1 MLSKNLI
8 ACKCYRNGVEIT
20 ALEYADALANAKKKA
35 AWVNGICNGT
45 ATIDDAP
52 EDWRTEISQRVAD
65 RQAQAD
71 DDHDLTA
78 EEALDIILGGV
89 ANA

>member
-8 ACKCYRNGVEIT
+8 SGKCYRDGVEIT
-20 ALEYADALANAKKKA
+20 TLEYADALADVKEKA
-35 AWVNGICNGT
+35 ALVNHICNGT

-52 EDWRTEISQRVAD
+52 EGWRVEISQCVAA

-71 DDHDLTA
+71 DDPDLTD
-78 EEALDIILGGV
+78 EEALAIILGG
-89 ANA
+89 AK

>member
-8 ACKCYRNGVEIT
+8 SGKCYRDGAEIT
-20 ALEYADALANAKKKA
+20 TLEYADALANAKEKA

-52 EDWRTEISQRVAD
+52 EDWRTEISQCVEARH
-65 RQAQAD
+65 AQAED
-71 DDHDLTA
+71 TDPDLTA
-78 EEALDIILGGV
+78 EEALDIILGG
-89 ANA
+89 AE

>member
-8 ACKCYRNGVEIT
+8 SGKCYRDGVEIT
-20 ALEYADALANAKKKA
+20 ALEYADALANAKEKA

-52 EDWRTEISQRVAD
+52 TEWRSEIVQRVAD
-65 RQAQAD
+65 RQTQAD
-71 DDHDLTA
+71 DDPELTA
-78 EEALDIILGGV
+78 EEALDIILGGGTD
-89 ANA
+89 A

>member
-8 ACKCYRNGVEIT
+8 SGKCYRDGAEIT
-20 ALEYADALANAKKKA
+20 ALEYADALADAKDKA

-45 ATIDDAP
+45 ATIEDVP

-65 RQAQAD
+65 RQTQAD
-71 DDHDLTA
+71 DDPDLTA
-78 EEALDIILGGV
+78 EEALDIILGGG

>member
-8 ACKCYRNGVEIT
+8 SGKCYRDGVEIT
-20 ALEYADALANAKKKA
+20 DLEYADALANAKEKA

-52 EDWRTEISQRVAD
+52 EDWRTEISQRVSD
-65 RQAQAD
+65 RQIQAD
-71 DDHDLTA
+71 YDPELTS
-78 EEALDIILGGV
+78 EEALDIILGGGE
-89 ANA
+89 NA

>member
-8 ACKCYRNGVEIT
+8 SGKCYRDGAEIT
-20 ALEYADALANAKKKA
+20 ALEYADALANAKEKA

-52 EDWRTEISQRVAD
+52 EDWRTEISQCVEA

-71 DDHDLTA
+71 DDPDLTDA
-78 EEALDIILGGV
+78 EALAIILGG
-89 ANA
+89 AE

>member
-8 ACKCYRNGVEIT
+8 SGKCYRDGVEIT
-20 ALEYADALANAKKKA
+20 ALEYDDALANAKEKT

-52 EDWRTEISQRVAD
+52 EDWRAEISQRVAD

-71 DDHDLTA
+71 DDPELIA
-78 EEALDIILGGV
+78 EEALDIILGG
-89 ANA
+89 NTE